1 VASDEWADYAA
12 GMEEP
17 LCSVARALDVVGT
30 RSTMLMLREAFFGTR
45 RFNDFARLVGVTD
58 QVAAAR
64 LRALV
69 EDGLLARVPYRDPGQ
84 RERHEY
90 RLTDKGRDFYPVL
103 VGLLRWGDEHATAP
117 TGRPIDLVHA
127 GCGAA
132 VGVIVRC
139 NAGHELVPR
148 DVSVIAGPGLPA
160 GLPSH
165 PAARTPADVRRAT

>member
-1 VASDEWADYAA
+1 
-12 GMEEP
+12 MEEP

-30 RSTMLMLREAFFGTR
+30 RSTMLLLREAFFGTR
-45 RFNDFARLVGVTD
+45 RFKDFARLVGVTD

-64 LRALV
+64 LSALV

-127 GCGAA
+127 GCGAS
-132 VGVIVRC
+132 VGVTVRC
-139 NAGHELVPR
+139 DAGHDLVPR
-148 DVSVIAGPGLPA
+148 DVSIIAGPGLPQ

-165 PAARTPADVRRAT
+165 QPGRSTADARASSY